1 MAKHLPTNCPS
12 SEKTM
17 KDLLQERS
25 KATFNPTKI
34 TNLLDG
40 SQNATVRRQYLESL
54 IANDPTGIFSNDE
67 NHYMHRTDRH
77 VRSLAKHVRLMELCR
92 SIGIGEKYDG
102 EIVLDPDFHTLIEAL
117 ADDLP
122 TYLHWVMWVPNIISL
137 CDEEQQAKWLPL
149 CRDWKMIGCYAQ
161 TELGHGSNVRALE
174 TTATFLKEEH
184 GGDPGGSWIVHSPTL
199 TSIKFWP

>member
-1 MAKHLPTNCPS
+1 MAKNLPTNCLS

-25 KATFNPTKI
+25 KATFNSRKI

-54 IANDPTGIFSNDE
+54 IANDPTGIFSNQE

-122 TYLHWVMWVPNIISL
+122 TYLHWVMYIP
-137 CDEEQQAKWLPL
+137 K
-149 CRDWKMIGCYAQ
+149 
-161 TELGHGSNVRALE
+161 
-174 TTATFLKEEH
+174 
-184 GGDPGGSWIVHSPTL
+184 
-199 TSIKFWP
+199 